1 MASEHADRG
10 KDRAS
15 KTRRDASTPAPANVE
30 PSQGDAQSK
39 PQPDEIAFD
48 RPKTS
53 KLVTKGGKVDRSA
66 IFYAAQAEAEAEA
79 RALREAQSNPKAVIT
94 DEDLLDASLPPSS
107 LEALSDEDPE
117 AEDGD
122 APLPPNAHTPAG
134 SPGASAAAA
143 QKVTFKLKRDLDKR
157 LDKYLVDRITFMSRA
172 KLQALIDDGGVKVNG
187 RLGKASTKLRQN
199 DLVEVMIP
207 PPPAPDAVPEDI
219 PLEVMFEDEHLIVIN
234 KSPDIIVHPAR
245 SHNRGT
251 MINALAFHFRARSPL
266 GGSLSDVGKEFAR
279 PGVVHRLDRQ
289 TSGVIVF
296 AKSEQAHWKIA
307 QQFENRTTD
316 KRYVAFVHGHLDRD
330 AEQID
335 LPLGPS
341 PSREKGHREKQVVR
355 HDHLG
360 KPALTV
366 YRVLGRYAVPSESA
380 MDRARKDALG
390 PDLDPDA
397 RFMGVSVVEIELK
410 TGRTHQIRVHMASLG
425 HPLLAD
431 DLYGGALL
439 PARESLNWP
448 GLNRVGLHAAML
460 SFRHPITNQ
469 PLRFV
474 APLPTDL
481 RQALHAM
488 RAGPVKREPEQP
500 LVGTILSLD
509 SLLAPG

>member
-10 KDRAS
+10 KDRPS
-15 KTRRDASTPAPANVE
+15 KPSRRDAKAPAAPGESHE
-30 PSQGDAQSK
+30 P
-39 PQPDEIAFD
+39 PQPQPAAKLKSLSDDVAYD

-66 IFYAAQAEAEAEA
+66 IFYAAQAEAEA
-79 RALREAQSNPKAVIT
+79 RALREAQSNPKAAIT
-94 DEDLLDASLPPSS
+94 DDDLLDVPPPTDAV
-107 LEALSDEDPE
+107 LNDEDPE

-122 APLPPNAHTPAG
+122 APLPPNATGTAP
-134 SPGASAAAA
+134 AAA

-219 PLEVMFEDEHLIVIN
+219 PLDVMFEDEHLIVIN

-251 MINALAFHFRARSPL
+251 MINALAFHFRERSSL
-266 GGSLSDVGKEFAR
+266 GGSLSGVGKEFAR

-307 QQFENRTTD
+307 QQFENRNTD
-316 KRYVAFVHGHLDRD
+316 KRYVAFVHGHVERD

-380 MDRARKDALG
+380 MDRARKDALS
-390 PDLDPDA
+390 PQIDPDA
-397 RFMGVSVVEIELK
+397 LHMGVSVVEIELK

-439 PARESLNWP
+439 PTREALNWP

-460 SFRHPITNQ
+460 SFRHPITSQ

-481 RQALHAM
+481 RQALAAM
-488 RAGPVKREPEQP
+488 RAGPIKREPDQP
-500 LVGTILSLD
+500 LAGTVLSLD
-509 SLLAPG
+509 SLLAPS

>member
-10 KDRAS
+10 KDRPPKS
-15 KTRRDASTPAPANVE
+15 RRDEGVPARGESAEV
-30 PSQGDAQSK
+30 PSKQTSQA
-39 PQPDEIAFD
+39 DEVAYD

-66 IFYAAQAEAEAEA
+66 IFYAAQAEAEA
-79 RALREAQSNPKAVIT
+79 RALREAQSNPKSAIT
-94 DEDLLDASLPPSS
+94 DEDLLDAMPTT
-107 LEALSDEDPE
+107 EGGFSDEDPE

-122 APLPPNAHTPAG
+122 APLPACG
-134 SPGASAAAA
+134 GVSSASASAAA

-172 KLQALIDDGGVKVNG
+172 KLQALIDEGGVKVNG

-219 PLEVMFEDEHLIVIN
+219 PLNVMFEDEHLIVIN

-251 MINALAFHFRARSPL
+251 MINALAFHFRERSSL
-266 GGSLSDVGKEFAR
+266 GGSLSGVGKEFAR

-316 KRYVAFVHGHLDRD
+316 KRYVAFVHGHVERD

-380 MDRARKDALG
+380 MDRARKDALS
-390 PDLDPDA
+390 PQIDPDA
-397 RFMGVSVVEIELK
+397 SHMGVSVVEVELK

-439 PARESLNWP
+439 PTRESLNWP

-460 SFRHPITNQ
+460 TFRHPITSQ

-481 RQALHAM
+481 REALQAM
-488 RAGPVKREPEQP
+488 RNGPVKLEPEQP
-500 LVGTILSLD
+500 MAGTVLSLD
-509 SLLAPG
+509 SLLSPV